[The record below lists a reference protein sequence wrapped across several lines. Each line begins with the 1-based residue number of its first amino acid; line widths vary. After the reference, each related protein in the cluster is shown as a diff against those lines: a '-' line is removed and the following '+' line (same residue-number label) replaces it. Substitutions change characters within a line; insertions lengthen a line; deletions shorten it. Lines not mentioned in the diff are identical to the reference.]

1 MIKGMNMKNTEF
13 LTVNEF
19 AEVIGVH
26 PNSVRNMIKKGRLN
40 AFRVGGGERSS
51 YRISKSEINRL
62 SVVDLNKI
70 VDNLIDERSKK

>member
-1 MIKGMNMKNTEF
+1 MNMKNTEF

-26 PNSVRNMIKKGRLN
+26 PNSVRNMIKKGRLT

-70 VDNLIDERSKK
+70 VDNLIEERKKK

>member
-1 MIKGMNMKNTEF
+1 MIEGMKMKNTEF

-26 PNSVRNMIKKGRLN
+26 PNSVRTMIKKGRLS

-51 YRISKSEINRL
+51 YRIARSEISRL
-62 SVVDLNKI
+62 SVVDLDKI
-70 VDNLIDERSKK
+70 VDNLIDERNKK

>member
-1 MIKGMNMKNTEF
+1 MIKGMNMKNNEF

-26 PNSVRNMIKKGRLN
+26 PNSVRNMIKKGRLS

-51 YRISKSEINRL
+51 YRIARSEINRL
-62 SVVDLNKI
+62 SVIELNKI